1 MPRNKRITTPSK
13 LQLVQK
19 LFFGLTLAL
28 SSFLVAVTAPTPVAA
43 QTLEWSKGCVY
54 TQGTVDGAPVATLQG
69 LECLVANIF
78 IVFITLI
85 GFAGFVMFIIAAF
98 RWMTSGGNTK
108 GVETARNTM
117 TFVVIGIVVALAAYI
132 IINLL
137 AAFTGINIIR
147 EFRIPNSNTEY
158 TVPATGP

>member
-1 MPRNKRITTPSK
+1 MSRLFSRQFALICILFS
-13 LQLVQK
+13 
-19 LFFGLTLAL
+19 LFFRLAL
-28 SSFLVAVTAPTPVAA
+28 PPVVSA
-43 QTLEWSKGCVY
+43 QTLTWEGGCVSNA
-54 TQGTVDGAPVATLQG
+54 GSASAEGSAPVATIQG
-69 LECLVANIF
+69 LECLVANVF

-85 GFAGFVMFIIAAF
+85 GIAGFVMFVIASF

-108 GVETARNTM
+108 GVETARNTF
-117 TFVVIGIVVALAAYI
+117 TFVLIGIVVALSAYI